1 MRIFDILGF
10 CWRNLTRR
18 KMRTALT
25 AFGVVIGV
33 CAILVMISIG
43 IGLSQFYDEMLAS
56 WGDLTVINVYNWGG
70 GGAAVSIGG
79 SASSSSGSLTLDD
92 AKIAEIQALPGVDI
106 ATPFYQVW
114 DPNFMLKTRTGRYE
128 ANASLYG
135 VYPEALEKL
144 GYKIKEGTY
153 FHEGDREYSLIAGEQ
168 FAYRF
173 RDTKKQRNNRRDPY
187 PDASGKIPD
196 PFVDIMKDK
205 LILYAPSNQY
215 DSQGNPK
222 GKNLEVKPTVVGV
235 LEKSD
240 QNWEAT
246 NSVFM
251 DINEL
256 KALVQKYNKLNGI
269 KKTNT
274 KINYEDVRVK
284 CVDVES
290 VAAVQEAI
298 KGMGFECYS
307 MNDSREMM
315 QEQATMIQLVLG
327 GLAAISLFVA
337 AIGIANTMVMSI
349 YERTREIGVMK
360 VIGAEVKDIRVL
372 FLMEAGMIGLIGGV
386 VGVGLSYAAS
396 YALNTFAGGFFGEQM
411 MGQTGGGGTIS
422 VIPVWLVLFAL
433 AFSILIG
440 VIFGFLPANRAVK
453 ISALEAI
460 KHD

>member
-1 MRIFDILGF
+1 MRIFDILAF

-18 KMRTALT
+18 KLRTALT

-43 IGLSQFYDEMLAS
+43 IGLSQFYDQMLAS
-56 WGDLTVINVYNWGG
+56 WGDLTVINIYNWGG
-70 GGAAVSIGG
+70 GGAVISMNG
-79 SASSSSGSLTLDD
+79 STSSSSSGSPVLDD
-92 AKIAEIQALPGVDI
+92 AKIAEIQALPGVEI

-114 DPNFMLKTRTGRYE
+114 DPSFQIKTRDGRYV
-128 ANASLYG
+128 ASSNLYG

-144 GYKIKEGTY
+144 GYKLKEGQY
-153 FHEGDREYSLIAGEQ
+153 FHEGDKEYSLIAGEQ

-173 RDTKKQRNNRRDPY
+173 RDTKKKRNNYREPY
-187 PDASGKIPD
+187 PDASGNIPD
-196 PFVDIMKDK
+196 PFVDLMKDR
-205 LILYAPSNQY
+205 LILFAPSNQY

-222 GKNLEVKPTVVGV
+222 GKDLEVKATFIGV

-240 QNWEAT
+240 QNYEAT

-284 CVDVES
+284 CVDVDS
-290 VAAVQEAI
+290 VQAVQDAI
-298 KGMGFECYS
+298 KAMGFECYS

-315 QEQATMIQLVLG
+315 QEQALMIQMVLG

-360 VIGAEVKDIRVL
+360 VIGAEIKDIRVL

-386 VGVGLSYAAS
+386 VGVILSYAAS
-396 YALNTFAGGFFGEQM
+396 YALNTLAGDVFGQQM
-411 MGQTGGGGTIS
+411 MGQSGGGTIS
-422 VIPVWLVLFAL
+422 VIPLWLVLFAL
-433 AFSILIG
+433 AFSLLIG

-460 KHD
+460 KHE